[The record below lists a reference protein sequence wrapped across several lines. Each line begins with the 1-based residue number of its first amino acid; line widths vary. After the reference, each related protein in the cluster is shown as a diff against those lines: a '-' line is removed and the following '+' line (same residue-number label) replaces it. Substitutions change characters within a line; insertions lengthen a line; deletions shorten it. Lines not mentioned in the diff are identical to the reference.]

1 MKPIY
6 PIAGFIIIAGLG
18 AWLLVRPAPAADQQ
32 PAPSATVSVVTITRQ
47 NVPRLVQGEGSIVA
61 GAAEQSISLK
71 AAAVLKAYDVLPGTA
86 VQAGQAVAE
95 LEPDPVAT
103 ANLQKAE
110 NAVAAARAAQNHVA
124 ALLPEHLA
132 TTADL
137 ATTSQALNDAE
148 ASLAALRA
156 TGAGQ
161 NLVLR
166 APVAGFV
173 TTLNAAPGGSLQ
185 AGTVLMKLAP
195 AATLLAQIGLEQSQA
210 ALVQLEDTASLTL
223 LNGGGPVSARVIS
236 VAGALDPQS
245 GLIDVML
252 RPQAPVT
259 PGAPV
264 TVTINAGQLNG
275 FPVPNSAV
283 LRDDQGTYVYQ
294 LDQNGVAHR
303 QNVKVLQQGA
313 SFSVLAPGLNPAW
326 RVATSGAYQLTDGM
340 HATVQ
345 GAGS

>member
-18 AWLLVRPAPAADQQ
+18 AWLLLRPAPATDQQ
-32 PAPSATVSVVTITRQ
+32 PAPSATVSVVTATRR
-47 NVPRLVQGEGSIVA
+47 NVPRLVQGVGSIVA
-61 GAAEQSISLK
+61 GAAELSISLK
-71 AAAVLKAYDVLPGTA
+71 AASVLKSYDVLPGAA

-95 LEPDPVAT
+95 LGPDPVEA

-110 NAVAAARAAQNHVA
+110 NAVAATRAARNHIA
-124 ALLPEHLA
+124 ALLPAHLA
-132 TTADL
+132 TAADL
-137 ATTSQALNDAE
+137 AAASQALGDAE
-148 ASLAALRA
+148 ASLAAMRA

-161 NLVLR
+161 NLVLH

-195 AATLLAQIGLEQSQA
+195 AAALLAQIGLEQSQA
-210 ALVQLEDTASLTL
+210 APVQPGDTASLAL
-223 LNGGGPVSARVIS
+223 LNGGGTVSARVIG

-275 FPVPNSAV
+275 FTVPNSAV

-313 SFSVLAPGLNPAW
+313 STSVLAPGLNPAW
-326 RVATSGAYQLTDGM
+326 RIATSGAYQLTDGM
-340 HATVQ
+340 PATVQ
-345 GAGS
+345 RAGS